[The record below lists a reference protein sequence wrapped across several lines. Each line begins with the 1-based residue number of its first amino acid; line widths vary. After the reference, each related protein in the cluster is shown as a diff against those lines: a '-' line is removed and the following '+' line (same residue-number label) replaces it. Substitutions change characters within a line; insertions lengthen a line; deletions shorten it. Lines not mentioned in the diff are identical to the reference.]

1 MDSLTIKHANAM
13 PAPTWGWLRMNDT
26 QIEIPMSLA
35 PGGSMEVD
43 AEDRLF
49 DHAMSFE
56 GAVTELQ
63 ARLDAARAAAN
74 EGSTGDDRACV
85 RAALAENAARNVA
98 TDGAAEMP
106 GTAETAETAESGS
119 ANAPAADL
127 ELPALS
133 RYQKRAALEEAALD
147 VATAFETGIGADAR
161 AYLNFLARET
171 MVLAAAKDTQERA
184 TVRVE
189 AEAGEAAAASI
200 DVVAAPGSTFDL
212 VIALDAT
219 AAMGAEDNATT
230 ALAGTT
236 LRVFAG
242 SHARVNV
249 TVYALGT
256 PTAML
261 LDDEGYVLDEG
272 ARVNVC
278 HVVLGGELTVTGLAA
293 DVRGDTARLDIDTRY
308 LASGS
313 EQRDFNY
320 VVRQRGR
327 KTVSNMNANG
337 VLSGTSKKVLRGT
350 IDLVH
355 GCKGSEGSE
364 QETVLLASE
373 GVDNKTVPT
382 ILCDEDDV
390 AGNHGATIGHVRPEQ
405 LFYLESRGVSAEAAE
420 ALFIRAKLEDA
431 ALSAPDERIRASV
444 LRLGEAL
451 IPGFTDDIDAPEEDA
466 A

>member
-56 GAVTELQ
+56 GAVAELQ
-63 ARLDAARAAAN
+63 ARLDAARVTAN

-98 TDGAAEMP
+98 ADGAAEMP
-106 GTAETAETAESGS
+106 GTAGTAESGS
-119 ANAPAADL
+119 ASAPTSNL

-133 RYQKRAALEEAALD
+133 RYQKRASLEEAALD

-184 TVRVE
+184 TIRVE

-212 VIALDAT
+212 VVALDAT
-219 AAMGAEDNATT
+219 AAMDAAA

-256 PTAML
+256 PAAKL

-272 ARVNVC
+272 ARVNVR

-337 VLSGTSKKVLRGT
+337 VLTGTSKKVLRGT

-451 IPGFTDDIDAPEEDA
+451 IPGFTDDIDAPKEDA

>member
-26 QIEIPMSLA
+26 QIEIPMSLT

-49 DHAMSFE
+49 DHAISFE
-56 GAVTELQ
+56 GAVAELQ
-63 ARLDAARAAAN
+63 ARLDAARATAD
-74 EGSTGDDRACV
+74 EDSTGDDRACV

-98 TDGAAEMP
+98 ADGAAEMP
-106 GTAETAETAESGS
+106 GTAETAESGS
-119 ANAPAADL
+119 ASAPTSNL

-133 RYQKRAALEEAALD
+133 RYQKRASLEEAALD

-184 TVRVE
+184 TIRVE

-200 DVVAAPGSTFDL
+200 DIIAAPGSTFDL
-212 VIALDAT
+212 VVALDAT
-219 AAMGAEDNATT
+219 AAMDADDAAA

-236 LRVFAG
+236 LRIFAG
-242 SHARVNV
+242 SRARVNV

-256 PTAML
+256 PAAKL

-272 ARVNVC
+272 ARVNVR

-337 VLSGTSKKVLRGT
+337 VLTGASKKVLRGT

-431 ALSAPDERIRASV
+431 ALTAPDERIRASV

-451 IPGFTDDIDAPEEDA
+451 IPGFTDDIDAPKEDA

>member
-35 PGGSMEVD
+35 PGGSMEVE

-56 GAVTELQ
+56 GAVAELQ
-63 ARLDAARAAAN
+63 ARLDAARAAAD
-74 EGSTGDDRACV
+74 EDSTGDDRACV
-85 RAALAENAARNVA
+85 RAALAENAVRNVA

-106 GTAETAETAESGS
+106 GTAETAESGS
-119 ANAPAADL
+119 ASAPTSNL

-133 RYQKRAALEEAALD
+133 RYQKRASLEEAALD

-161 AYLNFLARET
+161 AYLNFLAHET
-171 MVLAAAKDTQERA
+171 MVLAAAEDTQERA

-200 DVVAAPGSTFDL
+200 DVVAAPGSTLDL
-212 VIALDAT
+212 VVALDAT
-219 AAMGAEDNATT
+219 AAMDADDDAA

-256 PTAML
+256 PVAML
-261 LDDEGYVLDEG
+261 LDDEGYVLDES
-272 ARVNVC
+272 ARVNVR

-337 VLSGTSKKVLRGT
+337 VLTGTSKKVLRGT

-431 ALSAPDERIRASV
+431 ALTAPDERIRASV

-451 IPGFTDDIDAPEEDA
+451 IPGFTDDIDAPKEDA

>member
-35 PGGSMEVD
+35 PGGSMEVE
-43 AEDRLF
+43 AEDCLF

-56 GAVTELQ
+56 GAVAELQ
-63 ARLDAARAAAN
+63 ARLDTARAAAD
-74 EGSTGDDRACV
+74 EDSTGDDRACV
-85 RAALAENAARNVA
+85 RAALAENAARNA
-98 TDGAAEMP
+98 PADSAAEMP
-106 GTAETAETAESGS
+106 GTAEMAESGS
-119 ANAPAADL
+119 AIASTSNL

-133 RYQKRAALEEAALD
+133 RYQKRASLEEAALD

-171 MVLAAAKDTQERA
+171 MVLAAAKDAREQA
-184 TVRVE
+184 TIRVE

-200 DVVAAPGSTFDL
+200 DIIAAPGSTFDL
-212 VIALDAT
+212 VVALDAT
-219 AAMGAEDNATT
+219 AAMDADDDAA

-256 PTAML
+256 PVAML

-272 ARVNVC
+272 ARVNVR

-313 EQRDFNY
+313 ERRDFNY

-337 VLSGTSKKVLRGT
+337 VLTGTSKKVLRGT

-431 ALSAPDERIRASV
+431 ALTAPDERIRASV

-451 IPGFTDDIDAPEEDA
+451 IPGFTDDIDAPKEDA

>member
-56 GAVTELQ
+56 GAVAELQ
-63 ARLDAARAAAN
+63 ARLDAARAAAD
-74 EGSTGDDRACV
+74 EDSTGDDRACV

-98 TDGAAEMP
+98 AGGAAEMP
-106 GTAETAETAESGS
+106 GTAETAESGS
-119 ANAPAADL
+119 ASASTSNL

-133 RYQKRAALEEAALD
+133 RYQKRASLEEAALD

-184 TVRVE
+184 TIRVG

-212 VIALDAT
+212 VVALDAT
-219 AAMGAEDNATT
+219 AAMGADAAAA

-256 PTAML
+256 PAAKL

-272 ARVNVC
+272 ARVNVR

-337 VLSGTSKKVLRGT
+337 VLTGTSKKVLRGT

-431 ALSAPDERIRASV
+431 ALTAPDERIRASV

-451 IPGFTDDIDAPEEDA
+451 IPGFTDDIDAPKEDA

>member
-56 GAVTELQ
+56 GAVAELQ
-63 ARLDAARAAAN
+63 ARLDAARATAN
-74 EGSTGDDRACV
+74 EGSAGDDRACV

-98 TDGAAEMP
+98 ADGAAEMP
-106 GTAETAETAESGS
+106 GTAETAESVS
-119 ANAPAADL
+119 ASTPTSNL

-133 RYQKRAALEEAALD
+133 RYQKRASLEEAALD
-147 VATAFETGIGADAR
+147 VATAFETGIGADTR

-171 MVLAAAKDTQERA
+171 MVLAAAKGAREQA
-184 TVRVE
+184 TIRVE

-219 AAMGAEDNATT
+219 AAMGADDAAA

-256 PTAML
+256 PAAKL

-272 ARVNVC
+272 ARVNVR

-320 VVRQRGR
+320 IVRQRGR

-337 VLSGTSKKVLRGT
+337 VLTGTSKKVLRGT

-451 IPGFTDDIDAPEEDA
+451 IPGFTDDIDAPKEDA

>member
-49 DHAMSFE
+49 DHATSFE
-56 GAVTELQ
+56 GAVAELQ
-63 ARLDAARAAAN
+63 ARLDATRTAD

-98 TDGAAEMP
+98 ADGAAEMP
-106 GTAETAETAESGS
+106 GTAETAESGS
-119 ANAPAADL
+119 ASAPTSNL

-133 RYQKRAALEEAALD
+133 RYQKRASLEEAALD

-184 TVRVE
+184 TIRVE

-212 VIALDAT
+212 VIALGAT
-219 AAMGAEDNATT
+219 AAMGAEDNVTA

-256 PTAML
+256 PTAKL

-272 ARVNVC
+272 ARVNVR

-337 VLSGTSKKVLRGT
+337 VLTGTSKKVLRGT

-420 ALFIRAKLEDA
+420 ALFVRAKLEDA
-431 ALSAPDERIRASV
+431 ALTAPDERIRASV

-451 IPGFTDDIDAPEEDA
+451 IPGFTDDIDAPKEDA

>member
-35 PGGSMEVD
+35 PGGSMEVE

-56 GAVTELQ
+56 GAVAELQ
-63 ARLDAARAAAN
+63 ARLDAARAAAD
-74 EGSTGDDRACV
+74 EDSTGDDRACV

-98 TDGAAEMP
+98 ADGAAEMP
-106 GTAETAETAESGS
+106 GTAGTAESGS
-119 ANAPAADL
+119 ASASTSNL

-133 RYQKRAALEEAALD
+133 RYQKRASLEEAALD

-171 MVLAAAKDTQERA
+171 MVLAAAKGAREQA
-184 TVRVE
+184 TIRVE

-212 VIALDAT
+212 VVALDAT
-219 AAMGAEDNATT
+219 AAMGADDAAA

-272 ARVNVC
+272 ARVNVR

-337 VLSGTSKKVLRGT
+337 VLTGTSKKVLRGT

-405 LFYLESRGVSAEAAE
+405 LFYLESRGVSAKAAE

-451 IPGFTDDIDAPEEDA
+451 IPGFTDDIDAPKEDA

>member
-35 PGGSMEVD
+35 PGGSMEVE

-56 GAVTELQ
+56 GAVAELQ
-63 ARLDAARAAAN
+63 ARLDAARAAAD
-74 EGSTGDDRACV
+74 EDSTGDDRACV
-85 RAALAENAARNVA
+85 RAALAENAARNA
-98 TDGAAEMP
+98 AADSAAEIP
-106 GTAETAETAESGS
+106 STAGMAESGS
-119 ANAPAADL
+119 ASAPTSNL
-127 ELPALS
+127 ELSALS
-133 RYQKRAALEEAALD
+133 RYQKRASLEEAALD

-171 MVLAAAKDTQERA
+171 MVLAAAKDAREQA
-184 TVRVE
+184 TIRVE

-200 DVVAAPGSTFDL
+200 DVIAAPGSTFDL
-212 VIALDAT
+212 VVALDAT
-219 AAMGAEDNATT
+219 AAMDADDAAA

-256 PTAML
+256 PAAKL
-261 LDDEGYVLDEG
+261 LDDEGYVLDEA
-272 ARVNVC
+272 ARVNVR

-337 VLSGTSKKVLRGT
+337 VLTGTSKKVLRGT

-431 ALSAPDERIRASV
+431 ALTAPDERIRASV

-451 IPGFTDDIDAPEEDA
+451 IPGFTDDIDAPKEDA